1 MDPRKDEGIHGVVLS
16 LIDPRAAAGRGDL
29 SKTASDR
36 TFDLEK
42 SAALSARL
50 KAVLEK
56 DGASGDPAPAVG
68 SITLREKVANL
79 TGNRPASAGDPVLGA
94 LKQRIRNFSAG
105 SMSKSASVT
114 PESPTPASPPE
125 TEAKTPGNGEALR
138 AKLVAFI
145 EAKNSGGEA

>member
-1 MDPRKDEGIHGVVLS
+1 MDPQKDGIHGVVLS
-16 LIDPRAAAGRGDL
+16 LIDPRAAAERGGL
-29 SKTASDR
+29 SKSASDKA
-36 TFDLEK
+36 FDLEK

-56 DGASGDPAPAVG
+56 DGAGDPAPAVG
-68 SITLREKVANL
+68 SITLREKVASL
-79 TGNRPASAGDPVLGA
+79 TGKQPAETGDPVLGA
-94 LKQRIRNFSAG
+94 LKQRIRSFSAS
-105 SMSKSASVT
+105 SMSKSASAT

-145 EAKNSGGEA
+145 EAKNSSGGEA